1 MVIFMHRALRLSYQK
16 SQMQPATM
24 QLGIQGSGPVPS
36 PLFVDQNE
44 PKGLEK
50 FFWETGPPLISGYG

>member
-1 MVIFMHRALRLSYQK
+1 
-16 SQMQPATM
+16 MQPATM
-24 QLGIQGSGPVPS
+24 QLRIQGSGPVSS

-50 FFWETGPPLISGYG
+50 FFGRLGPP